1 MLDSYKILTVTHK
14 RTSLKE
20 IGKFVIK
27 HIDQDDLRK
36 RLHNLQETLGLKELL
51 YLSTCNRTMYFFVND
66 EPLDVAFQHRFFQ
79 QVNPELNIKQLEQNL
94 QAYEGEDALQHLYS
108 VAASVDSLVVGEREI
123 LRQLREAYDRCH
135 EWKMTGDDI
144 RLAIQYAVAAAKD
157 VYAST
162 RIGEKPVSV
171 VSLAIQKLL
180 RTNPAKDSRILLIGA
195 GQTNALVA
203 KFLVKHHFE
212 NITVFNRSLNKA
224 QQLANFVDG
233 QAFSLEDLQT
243 YSEGFDCIIVC
254 TGSIKPI
261 IDAPLYEQ
269 LRAGED
275 SPKLIIDLAIPH
287 NVAKEARNLSGLNY
301 IEIEDLRLLAKENL
315 AFREKEVH
323 QVQAL
328 LAQHLS
334 DFPTHYKQRQLE
346 KAMSSV
352 PTEIKA
358 IKAHAMNTVFRKEV
372 ENLDDETRMLLEK
385 MLTYME
391 KKCIGIP
398 MKAAREAVITQQ

>member
-1 MLDSYKILTVTHK
+1 MLDSYKILTVTHRK
-14 RTSLKE
+14 TSLKE
-20 IGKFVIK
+20 IGKFVVK
-27 HIDQDDLRK
+27 HIDQDDLRT

-51 YLSTCNRTMYFFVND
+51 YLSTCNRTMYFFVTD
-66 EPLDVAFQHRFFQ
+66 DHLDVSYQLRFFQ
-79 QVNPELNIKQLEQNL
+79 EVNSELNIKDLEQNL
-94 QAYEGEDALQHLYS
+94 QAFEGEEALRHLYA

-123 LRQLREAYDRCH
+123 LRQLREAYDRCR
-135 EWKMTGDDI
+135 EWNMTGDDI

-212 NITVFNRSLNKA
+212 NITVFNRTLKKA
-224 QQLANFVDG
+224 QHLANFVDG
-233 QAFSLEDLQT
+233 RAFSLDDLKT
-243 YSEGFDCIIVC
+243 YEEGFDCIIVC
-254 TGSIKPI
+254 TGSIDPI
-261 IDAPLYEQ
+261 IDTEMYEQ
-269 LRAGED
+269 LRAGEEGQ
-275 SPKLIIDLAIPH
+275 KLIIDLAIPH
-287 NVAKEARNLSGLNY
+287 NVAKDARDLPGLNY

-315 AFREKEVH
+315 AFREKEVY

-328 LAQHLS
+328 LEQHLS
-334 DFPTHYKQRQLE
+334 EFPTHYKQRQLE

-372 ENLDDETRMLLEK
+372 ENLDDDTRILLEK
-385 MLTYME
+385 MLSYME